1 MGALAALTG
10 ALTGLLV
17 LRGLDGLGVD
27 LTGVSA
33 KSATA
38 TEAIGLGLSSAAIRL
53 NIIYPPLYQ
62 VYQESYPV
70 FEIFD
75 L

>member
-1 MGALAALTG
+1 MEALAALTG
-10 ALTGLLV
+10 ALTGLVV

-38 TEAIGLGLSSAAIRL
+38 TEAIGLGLSSAAICL
-53 NIIYPPLYQ
+53 NIIYPPWCQ
-62 VYQESYPV
+62 VCRVFCPA

-75 L
+75 